1 MKNSPVGRITL
12 LLIYAMLSL
21 TPILWMVLTAVKLP
35 ADTVAFPPRF
45 VPAGSAPEG
54 SFLYRFSWTNFERLF
69 ADTETMHYLWNSILV
84 ASFSTL
90 ASVAFGT
97 LAGYAFSRFPF
108 RGSQNWL
115 FFILSTRMLPPLA
128 VAVPISFMYSR
139 LALFDT
145 RFGLIILYTC
155 FNLSF
160 STWMMKL
167 FFDEIPTDYEEAA
180 MLDGHSRPSAFFRI
194 VLPQAVSGLL
204 ATSIFCLIT
213 SWNEY
218 SFALTLTSTDAV
230 TMPVRIHAIIGDVGV
245 IPWGLLAA
253 ASLLFLAPILIFSL
267 LMRKHLVQ
275 GISFGAV
282 RE

>member
-1 MKNSPVGRITL
+1 MNKVPVARITVL
-12 LLIYAMLSL
+12 MLYAFISL
-21 TPILWMVLTAVKLP
+21 TPILWMVLTAIKLP
-35 ADTVAFPPRF
+35 ADTVALPPRF
-45 VPAGSAPEG
+45 LPSDSAPES
-54 SFLYRFSWTNFERLF
+54 SFLFRFSWGNFDRLF
-69 ADTETMHYLWNSILV
+69 ADTETMQYLWNSIVV

-97 LAGYAFSRFPF
+97 LAGYGFSRFPF
-108 RGSQNWL
+108 RGSKNWL

-128 VAVPISFMYSR
+128 VAIPISFMYSR

-145 RFGLIILYTC
+145 RFGLILLYTC

-167 FFDEIPTDYEEAA
+167 FFDEIPVDYEEAA

-204 ATSIFCLIT
+204 ATAIFCLIT

-218 SFALTLTSTDAV
+218 AFALTLTSTEAV
-230 TMPVRIHAIIGDVGV
+230 TMPVRIHAIIGDTG
-245 IPWGLLAA
+245 ILPWGLLAA
-253 ASLLFLAPILIFSL
+253 AALLFLAPIVLFSL

-275 GISFGAV
+275 GVSFGAV
-282 RE
+282 KG